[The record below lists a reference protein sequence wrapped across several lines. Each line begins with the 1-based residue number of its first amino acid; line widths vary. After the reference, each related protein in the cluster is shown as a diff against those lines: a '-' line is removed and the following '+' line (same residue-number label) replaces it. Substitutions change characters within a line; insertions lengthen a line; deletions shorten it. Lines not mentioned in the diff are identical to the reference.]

1 MAGLTPNT
9 PTPTNIVVHA
19 RSRELVVDFSDGASF
34 HYSFEF
40 LRVNSPS
47 AEVQGHSPD
56 QAVLQYGKQNVT
68 ITDIEPVGHYAIQPT
83 FSDGHASGIY
93 SWDYL
98 YRIGRDHDRIWA
110 EYLTDIQTR
119 GLSRT
124 GTAAPPPPKK
134 SGCGGGS
141 CGGGHGHG
149 GGGCGG

>member
-56 QAVLQYGKQNVT
+56 QALLQ
-68 ITDIEPVGHYAIQPT
+68 
-83 FSDGHASGIY
+83 
-93 SWDYL
+93 
-98 YRIGRDHDRIWA
+98 
-110 EYLTDIQTR
+110 
-119 GLSRT
+119 
-124 GTAAPPPPKK
+124 
-134 SGCGGGS
+134 
-141 CGGGHGHG
+141 
-149 GGGCGG
+149 

>member
-1 MAGLTPNT
+1 MAGLTPST

-124 GTAAPPPPKK
+124 GNEAPPPPKK
-134 SGCGGGS
+134 SGCGGGG